1 LKNHPQGKELTKYIE
16 EFGKSHRHLAAGK
29 AKMAAWFVTNCNTP
43 GGRERLVAK
52 LKEQGVQVDVYGGC
66 GDMTCPRSQV

>member
-1 LKNHPQGKELTKYIE
+1 
-16 EFGKSHRHLAAGK
+16 
-29 AKMAAWFVTNCNTP
+29 MAAWFVTNCNTP